1 MVVRKETQQTGV
13 TVNPSEHRNVPCGV
27 RALATIL
34 AMVTTMALM
43 LLCVPTPTASA
54 DEESSADMLTIDS
67 STSVMTDSSGYHLK
81 ATVTNTTEQT
91 IPEGTL
97 TVAINAF
104 YTFVSRN
111 DIQEWSEGDAHIPTP
126 EVVAEVTVPSLQPG
140 ASTNVSVDA
149 DASQESLASINAW
162 GPKPVLVSYQADGN
176 DFNDL
181 HTFVTRTGA
190 GLNTSDTPA
199 MDITIVQPLAATGW
213 SSDNTIVEE
222 LVEDGGISSSEL
234 EKIATPNED
243 DDTRLGALKTV
254 IDKHAGLQVV
264 ADPTYL
270 KSMTMPTKVSGITQP
285 GLFDITGYS
294 AMSDGNAYTS
304 AGVKQDSWSADSS
317 ISDYRSA
324 LGDSEATTSV
334 YAWQGNGNWTKDA
347 LTQAKQQGYDTV
359 IATRAFEDNDSF
371 TVQTGKYVVSTDAG
385 DITVLAAQ
393 SVLSGLAQG
402 QATSDDA
409 AADGEGS
416 AAGRLARFV
425 AQSAFYQ
432 MEQPY
437 SSRNLLVC
445 LNTDTDA
452 NTVDALMNAVEQSP
466 WLNLTNLDELSSV
479 ETTLA
484 GNDAEYLIPQEDG
497 LTDDSKN
504 SIRGI
509 LDSLA
514 SSASEISRFN
524 SNIVKKT
531 EDNSG
536 KKAAS
541 WGRQLVEAH
550 NIMALHALSHGAS
563 SNSVAEDAWQL
574 ASLLVN
580 GISITPTENVSVVS
594 ETAKMPVT
602 VSNSHPYPIK
612 VKISSLTN
620 SSQIVTSRIDTIEVP
635 AHSDAQVAF
644 TIRVLTSGE
653 ADATLTLLDRQG
665 TAFGST
671 QVTHITSVLQISD
684 KSGFVIIGISV
695 ALGAL
700 GLWRQFHRKKD
711 PDE

>member
-1 MVVRKETQQTGV
+1 M
-13 TVNPSEHRNVPCGV
+13 
-27 RALATIL
+27 IL
-34 AMVTTMALM
+34 AMVTAMALM
-43 LLCVPTPTASA
+43 LLYVPTPTASA
-54 DEESSADMLTIDS
+54 DEESPADMLTIDS

-149 DASQESLASINAW
+149 DASQESLASINTW
-162 GPKPVLVSYQADGN
+162 GPKPVLISYQADGN
-176 DFNDL
+176 DLNEL
-181 HTFVTRTGA
+181 HTFVTRTGT

-199 MDITIVQPLAATGW
+199 MSITIVQPLTATGW

-222 LVEDGGISSSEL
+222 LVEDGGVSSSEL
-234 EKIATPNED
+234 EKITTPNED
-243 DDTRLGALKTV
+243 DDTRFETLKNV
-254 IDKHAGLQVV
+254 IDKHTGLQVV

-270 KSMTMPTKVSGITQP
+270 KSMTMPTKVSGITQT
-285 GLFDITGYS
+285 GMFDITGYS
-294 AMSDGNAYTS
+294 AMADGNAYTS
-304 AGVKQDSWSADSS
+304 AGVKQDSWNADSA

-324 LGDSEATTSV
+324 LGDSEATTHV
-334 YAWQGNGNWTKDA
+334 YAWQGNGNWTKEA

-359 IATRAFEDNDSF
+359 IATRAFEDGDSF
-371 TVQTGKYVVSTDAG
+371 TVQTGKYVVSTEAG

-402 QATSDDA
+402 QATSEAA

-445 LNTDTDA
+445 LNADTDA
-452 NTVDALMNAVEQSP
+452 NTVNELMNAVEQSP
-466 WLNLTNLDELSSV
+466 WLNLTNLDELSNT

-484 GNDAEYLIPQEDG
+484 GDDAEYLIPQEDG
-497 LTDDSKN
+497 LTDDSRN

-509 LDSLA
+509 LDSLK

-541 WGRQLVEAH
+541 WGRQLVKAH
-550 NIMALHALSHGAS
+550 NIMALHALSYGSS

-580 GISITPTENVSVVS
+580 GVSITPTENVSVVS

-620 SSQIVTSRIDTIEVP
+620 SSQIVTSRIDTIEVA

-684 KSGFVIIGISV
+684 KSGFVIIGISI

>member
-1 MVVRKETQQTGV
+1 M
-13 TVNPSEHRNVPCGV
+13 
-27 RALATIL
+27 IL
-34 AMVTTMALM
+34 AMVTAMALM
-43 LLCVPTPTASA
+43 LLHAPTALA

-97 TVAINAF
+97 TVALNAF

-140 ASTNVSVDA
+140 ASTRVSVDA
-149 DASQESLASINAW
+149 DATQESLASINTW
-162 GPKPVLVSYQADGN
+162 GPKPVLISYQADG
-176 DFNDL
+176 DDLDDL

-199 MDITIVQPLAATGW
+199 MNITIVQPLAATGW

-222 LVEDGGISSSEL
+222 LVEEGGVSSGDL

-243 DDTRLGALKTV
+243 DETRLETMENV

-270 KSMTMPTKVSGITQP
+270 KSMTMPAKVNGITQP
-285 GLFDITGYS
+285 GLFDMTGYS

-304 AGVKQDSWSADSS
+304 AGVKQDSWNADSA

-324 LGDSEATTSV
+324 LGDSEAAASV
-334 YAWQGNGNWTKDA
+334 YAWQGNGNWTKAA
-347 LTQAKQQGYDTV
+347 LTLAKQQGYDTV
-359 IATRAFEDNDSF
+359 ITTRAFEDGDSS

-402 QATSDDA
+402 QATSDA
-409 AADGEGS
+409 AALDGERS

-445 LNTDTDA
+445 LNVDTDA
-452 NTVDALMNAVEQSP
+452 NAVDELMSAVEQSP
-466 WLNLTNLDELSSV
+466 WLNLTNLDELSNF

-484 GNDAEYLIPQEDG
+484 GDDAEYLIPQEDG
-497 LTDDSKN
+497 LTDDSRN
-504 SIRGI
+504 SIRAT
-509 LDSLA
+509 LDALT
-514 SSASEISRFN
+514 SSSSDISRFN

-531 EDNSG
+531 EGNSG
-536 KKAAS
+536 KRAAS
-541 WGRQLVEAH
+541 WGRQLVKAH
-550 NIMALHALSHGAS
+550 NIMALHALSYGSS
-563 SNSVAEDAWQL
+563 SNSVTEDAWQL
-574 ASLLVN
+574 ASLLIN
-580 GISITPTENVSVVS
+580 GISITPTENISVVS

-602 VSNSHPYPIK
+602 ISNSHPYPIK

-644 TIRVLTSGE
+644 TIRVLTSGQ

-671 QVTHITSVLQISD
+671 QTTHITSVLQISD

>member
-1 MVVRKETQQTGV
+1 M
-13 TVNPSEHRNVPCGV
+13 
-27 RALATIL
+27 IL
-34 AMVTTMALM
+34 AMVTAMALM
-43 LLCVPTPTASA
+43 LLYVPTPTASA
-54 DEESSADMLTIDS
+54 DEESSSADMLTIDS

-81 ATVTNTTEQT
+81 ATVTNTTEQM

-111 DIQEWSEGDAHIPTP
+111 DIQDWSEGNAHIPTP

-149 DASQESLASINAW
+149 DANQESLASINAW

-176 DFNDL
+176 DLNDL
-181 HTFVTRTGA
+181 HTFVTRTGT

-199 MDITIVQPLAATGW
+199 MNITVVQPLAATGW
-213 SSDNTIVEE
+213 SSDNTIMEE
-222 LVEDGGISSSEL
+222 LVEDGGVSSSEL
-234 EKIATPNED
+234 EKISTPNED
-243 DDTRLGALKTV
+243 DETRLETLENV
-254 IDKHAGLQVV
+254 IDRHTGLQVV

-270 KSMTMPTKVSGITQP
+270 KSMTMPSKASGITQP

-294 AMSDGNAYTS
+294 AMSDGDAYTS
-304 AGVKQDSWSADSS
+304 AGVKQDSWNADSS

-324 LGDSEATTSV
+324 LGDSEATTAV
-334 YAWQGNGNWTKDA
+334 YALQGNGNWTKEA

-359 IATRAFEDNDSF
+359 IATRAFEDSDSS

-452 NTVDALMNAVEQSP
+452 STVDELMSAVEQSP
-466 WLNLTNLDELSSV
+466 WLNLTNLDELSNA
-479 ETTLA
+479 ETTSA
-484 GNDAEYLIPQEDG
+484 GSDAEYLIPQEDG
-497 LTDDSKN
+497 LTDDSRN

-509 LDSLA
+509 LDSLT

-524 SNIVKKT
+524 SSIVKKN

-536 KKAAS
+536 KRAAS
-541 WGRQLVEAH
+541 WGKQLVKAH
-550 NIMALHALSHGAS
+550 NIMALHALSYVSS

-574 ASLLVN
+574 ASLLIN
-580 GISITPTENVSVVS
+580 GVSITPTENISVVS

-602 VSNSHPYPIK
+602 VSNSHPYPVK

-644 TIRVLTSGE
+644 TIRVLTSGD

-684 KSGFVIIGISV
+684 KSGFVIIGISI